1 MDNNSRKQC
10 SSCHEYKPLNAF
22 GKRTSRPDGLRIQ
35 CKACEKEYRQRPKT
49 KELKQKSNKRY
60 HQTEKWKQYR
70 QEWAAK
76 NKDRLRANQIKWV
89 AQPHNRE
96 RRRKQRREQ
105 ERTKRKDPLYRL
117 GNNLSRQI
125 RKTIHH
131 NKQGWH
137 WENVVGYSL
146 DDLKAHLETQFQA
159 GMTWKNYG
167 SWHIDHIKPK
177 SSFPISSQNWREI
190 TKEIW
195 ALKNLQPLWAKDNIS
210 KGSRFDTPFS
220 V

>member
-117 GNNLSRQI
+117 GNNLSR
-125 RKTIHH
+125 
-131 NKQGWH
+131 
-137 WENVVGYSL
+137 L
-146 DDLKAHLETQFQA
+146 
-159 GMTWKNYG
+159 
-167 SWHIDHIKPK
+167 HIDHIKPK